1 MAISQEEQHA
11 GGGRDYAEPAPQPF
25 LGSSEL
31 RRWSLYRAA
40 IAEFVATLLFLYVT
54 VATVIGHKRRQDEGG
69 DGEACGGV
77 GLLGVAWA
85 FGGTIFL
92 LVYCTAGVSGGH
104 VNPAV
109 TLGLL
114 VARKVTLL
122 RAALYV
128 AAQCLGAVCGA
139 GLVRALNSAH
149 FARHGGGANVV
160 GDGYSKGAGLA
171 AEVAGTFVLV
181 YTVFSASDAKR
192 SARDSHIPVSDS
204 SPQLMV
210 FDMESIVRFSS
221 SPASRSSAGV
231 GAIAHRFRGVRGAP
245 RHHPDHRHGHQSGEE
260 LRRRRRLQPAQCLA
274 RSGTRN
280 HPFVASLISS
290 CRDSIYRFQHW
301 HPGYRYNRFFF

>member
-92 LVYCTAGVSGGH
+92 LCTAGVSGGH

-128 AAQCLGAVCGA
+128 AAQCLGA

-181 YTVFSASDAKR
+181 YTVFSATDAKR
-192 SARDSHIPVSDS
+192 SARDSHIPVLA
-204 SPQLMV
+204 PLPIGFAV
-210 FDMESIVRFSS
+210 FVVHLATIPITGTGIN
-221 SPASRSSAGV
+221 PARSFGAAVWIFWV
-231 GAIAHRFRGVRGAP
+231 GPLVGSAIATLYHEHVLRASTLKALGSFKGA
-245 RHHPDHRHGHQSGEE
+245 RQ
-260 LRRRRRLQPAQCLA
+260 
-274 RSGTRN
+274 
-280 HPFVASLISS
+280 
-290 CRDSIYRFQHW
+290 
-301 HPGYRYNRFFF
+301 

>member
-92 LVYCTAGVSGGH
+92 LCTAGVSGGH

-128 AAQCLGAVCGA
+128 AAQCLGA

-181 YTVFSASDAKR
+181 YTVFSATDAKR
-192 SARDSHIPVSDS
+192 SARDSHIPVLA
-204 SPQLMV
+204 PLPIGFAV
-210 FDMESIVRFSS
+210 FVVHLATIPITGTGIN
-221 SPASRSSAGV
+221 PARSFGAAVVYNQPNAWHDQWIFWV
-231 GAIAHRFRGVRGAP
+231 GPLVGSAIATLYHEHVLRASTLKALGSFKGA
-245 RHHPDHRHGHQSGEE
+245 RQ
-260 LRRRRRLQPAQCLA
+260 
-274 RSGTRN
+274 
-280 HPFVASLISS
+280 
-290 CRDSIYRFQHW
+290 
-301 HPGYRYNRFFF
+301 